1 VTGCPAITA
10 HGYTSLSWWAAPN
23 RQGLIMLRLR
33 LGSPAEGEI
42 EVGALEADGHDYP

>member
-1 VTGCPAITA
+1 
-10 HGYTSLSWWAAPN
+10 LSRDHRARIYFSEWCAAPN